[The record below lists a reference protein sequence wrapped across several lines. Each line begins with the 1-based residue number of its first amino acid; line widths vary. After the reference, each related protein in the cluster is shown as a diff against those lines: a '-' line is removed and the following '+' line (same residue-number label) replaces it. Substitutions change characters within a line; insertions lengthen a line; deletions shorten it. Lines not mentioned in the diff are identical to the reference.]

1 MNNLHLIELSQYER
15 PVVTEEKNRDWVG
28 IGESNDYYQELIDC
42 FMDSTTN
49 KAVITG
55 IAQQIYGRGLEATD
69 ASKKPEQFAEMKR
82 LLRNDCMRKICLDLK
97 MLGEAA
103 LQVSY
108 VGDKVGKVSHFPRET
123 LRAEKCDENGDIN
136 NYYYAPDW
144 TKVTDATELKKIPV
158 FGTKGTGN
166 EIKIIRRYTTGF
178 FYYSPADYST
188 SYSILESEVADFLIN
203 DAQNSFSGT
212 KVINFN
218 SGIPSEEKMQ
228 QIKSQVMNKMTG
240 ANGDKVII
248 AFNHDQNQKTTVDN
262 IPLDDAPEHYSFL
275 SEECSKKIML
285 THRVTSP
292 LLIGLRDMSGGGLGS
307 NADEIQNAQRLFTN
321 TTIKPYQDL
330 IIDCLD
336 DILAVNEISLNL
348 YFKTLDPLEFMDV
361 ENIDNEEVKE
371 EETGVKEEDSLFTQI
386 EMLASKSHDHDF
398 PHEVY
403 DAVIKGLKGEVMSD
417 EWEIADIRDYNEENT
432 STEDWASDVI
442 HLAKEPKAKT
452 PISNIPDKGSTLDKS
467 YYAVRYKYDVGTAR
481 GKGGKS
487 RPFCQ
492 ALMDRTRQGVV
503 YRIEDINKAMVDK
516 SLFKKYNLPMHN
528 DQTFDLFKLKGGKN
542 CRHIWREVLY
552 KMKIQPALEGKKGSS
567 DLEDYKKVKKIPKTY
582 NPTPRGHKRAAV
594 AERTRSDRGAHPAS
608 KK

>member
-49 KAVITG
+49 KAVISG

-330 IIDCLD
+330 IIDCLN

-361 ENIDNEEVKE
+361 EDIDNEEVKE
-371 EETGVKEEDSLFTQI
+371 EETGVKSEEEEQAELEMMAVNTKSLD
-386 EMLASKSHDHDF
+386 L
-398 PHEVY
+398 PNEVY
-403 DAVIKGLKGEVMSD
+403 DVILEGLKGEVMSD
-417 EWEIADIRDYNEENT
+417 EWEVADVRELDEDNM
-432 STEDWASDVI
+432 SVEDWANNMIELSDTI
-442 HLAKEPKAKT
+442 DSKEDGF
-452 PISNIPDKGSTLDKS
+452 SNLDKS
-467 YYAVRYKYDVGTAR
+467 YYKVRYKYVVGSKKKMKE
-481 GKGGKS
+481 GNKS
-487 RPFCQ
+487 RPFCE
-492 ALMDRTRQGVV
+492 AMMSRTRQGIV
-503 YRIEDINKAMVDK
+503 YRLEDIDKASREMN
-516 SLFKKYNLPMHN
+516 FKAAELPMHN
-528 DQTFDLFKLKGGKN
+528 GQKYDLFKFKGGIY
-542 CRHIWREVLY
+542 CRHAWKEVLY
-552 KMKIQPALEGKKGSS
+552 KLKQPLINKGEKSSKIS
-567 DLEDYKKVKKIPKTY
+567 DHKKVSAIPSSYK
-582 NPTPRGHKRAAV
+582 PKPRGRKQAKKAPV
-594 AERTRSDRGAHPAS
+594 NMPKQGAY
-608 KK
+608 

>member
-69 ASKKPEQFAEMKR
+69 ASKKPEQFAEMKK

-144 TKVTDATELKKIPV
+144 TKVTDVTELKKIPV

-330 IIDCLD
+330 IIDNLL
-336 DILAVNEISLNL
+336 DILSINNISLNL

-371 EETGVKEEDSLFTQI
+371 EETGVKIEEEEQAELEMMAANTKSLD
-386 EMLASKSHDHDF
+386 LPND
-398 PHEVY
+398 VY
-403 DAVIKGLKGEVMSD
+403 DVILEGLKGEVMSE
-417 EWEIADIRDYNEENT
+417 EWEVADVRELDEDNM
-432 STEDWASDVI
+432 SVEDWANNMIELSDTI
-442 HLAKEPKAKT
+442 DSKE
-452 PISNIPDKGSTLDKS
+452 DGFSTLDKS
-467 YYAVRYKYDVGTAR
+467 YYKVRYKYVVGSKKKMKE
-481 GKGGKS
+481 GNKS
-487 RPFCQ
+487 RPFCE
-492 ALMDRTRQGVV
+492 AMMSRTRQGIV
-503 YRIEDINKAMVDK
+503 YRLEDIDKASREMN
-516 SLFKKYNLPMHN
+516 FKAAELPMHN
-528 DQTFDLFKLKGGKN
+528 GQKYDLFKFKGGVY
-542 CRHIWREVLY
+542 CRHAWKEVLY
-552 KMKIQPALEGKKGSS
+552 KLKQPLIKKGEKSS
-567 DLEDYKKVKKIPKTY
+567 KISDHKKVSAIPSSYK
-582 NPTPRGHKRAAV
+582 PKPRGRKQAKKAPV
-594 AERTRSDRGAHPAS
+594 NMPKQGAY
-608 KK
+608 

>member
-28 IGESNDYYQELIDC
+28 IGESNDYYQELINC

-49 KAVITG
+49 KAVISG

-69 ASKKPEQFAEMKR
+69 ASKKPEQFADMKR

-144 TKVTDATELKKIPV
+144 TKVTDVTELKKIPV

-188 SYSILESEVADFLIN
+188 SYAVLESEVADFLIN

-307 NADEIQNAQRLFTN
+307 NSDEIQNAQRLFTN

-336 DILAVNEISLNL
+336 DILAVNGISLNL

-361 ENIDNEEVKE
+361 EDIDNEEVKE
-371 EETGVKEEDSLFTQI
+371 EETGVKSEEEEQAELEMMAANTKSLD
-386 EMLASKSHDHDF
+386 L
-398 PHEVY
+398 PNEVY
-403 DAVIKGLKGEVMSD
+403 DVILEGLKGEVMSD
-417 EWEIADIRDYNEENT
+417 EWEVADVRELDEDNM
-432 STEDWASDVI
+432 SVEDWANNMIELSDTI
-442 HLAKEPKAKT
+442 DSKE
-452 PISNIPDKGSTLDKS
+452 DGFSTLDKS
-467 YYAVRYKYDVGTAR
+467 YYKVRYKYVVGSKKKMKE
-481 GKGGKS
+481 GNKS
-487 RPFCQ
+487 RPFCE
-492 ALMDRTRQGVV
+492 AMMSRTRQGIV
-503 YRIEDINKAMVDK
+503 YRLEDIDKASREMNFNAAK
-516 SLFKKYNLPMHN
+516 LPMHN
-528 DQTFDLFKLKGGKN
+528 GQKYDLFKFKGGIY
-542 CRHIWREVLY
+542 CRHAWKEVLY
-552 KMKIQPALEGKKGSS
+552 KLKQPLIKKGEKSS
-567 DLEDYKKVKKIPKTY
+567 KISDHKKVSAIPSSYK
-582 NPTPRGHKRAAV
+582 PKPRGRKQAKKAPV
-594 AERTRSDRGAHPAS
+594 NMPKQGAY
-608 KK
+608 

>member
-69 ASKKPEQFAEMKR
+69 ASKKPEQFAEMKK

-144 TKVTDATELKKIPV
+144 TKVTDVTELKKIPV

-361 ENIDNEEVKE
+361 EDIDNEEVKE
-371 EETGVKEEDSLFTQI
+371 EETGVKSEEEEQAELEMMAANTKSLD
-386 EMLASKSHDHDF
+386 L
-398 PHEVY
+398 PNEVF
-403 DAVIKGLKGEVMSD
+403 DVILEGLKGEVMSD
-417 EWEIADIRDYNEENT
+417 EWEVADVRELDEDNM
-432 STEDWASDVI
+432 SVEDWANNMIELSDTI
-442 HLAKEPKAKT
+442 DSKE
-452 PISNIPDKGSTLDKS
+452 DGFSTLDKS
-467 YYAVRYKYDVGTAR
+467 YYKVRYKYVVGSKKKMKE
-481 GKGGKS
+481 GNKS
-487 RPFCQ
+487 RPFCE
-492 ALMDRTRQGVV
+492 AMMSRTRQGVV
-503 YRIEDINKAMVDK
+503 YRLEDIDKASREMN
-516 SLFKKYNLPMHN
+516 FKAAELPMHN
-528 DQTFDLFKLKGGKN
+528 GQKYDLFKFKGGIY
-542 CRHIWREVLY
+542 CRHAWKEVLY
-552 KMKIQPALEGKKGSS
+552 KLKQPLIKKGEKSS
-567 DLEDYKKVKKIPKTY
+567 KISDHKKVSAIPSSYK
-582 NPTPRGHKRAAV
+582 PKPRGRKQAKKAPV
-594 AERTRSDRGAHPAS
+594 NMPKQGAY
-608 KK
+608 

>member
-28 IGESNDYYQELIDC
+28 IGESNDYYQELINC

-49 KAVITG
+49 KAVISG

-144 TKVTDATELKKIPV
+144 TKVTDVTELKKIPV

-188 SYSILESEVADFLIN
+188 SYAVLESEVADFLIN

-307 NADEIQNAQRLFTN
+307 NSDEIQNAQRLFTN

-336 DILAVNEISLNL
+336 DILAVNGISLNL

-361 ENIDNEEVKE
+361 EDIDNEEVKE
-371 EETGVKEEDSLFTQI
+371 EETGVKSEEEEQAELEMMAANTKSLD
-386 EMLASKSHDHDF
+386 L
-398 PHEVY
+398 PNEVY
-403 DAVIKGLKGEVMSD
+403 DVILEGLKGEVMSD
-417 EWEIADIRDYNEENT
+417 EWEVADVRELDEDNM
-432 STEDWASDVI
+432 SVEDWANNMIELSDTI
-442 HLAKEPKAKT
+442 DSKE
-452 PISNIPDKGSTLDKS
+452 DGFSTLDKS
-467 YYAVRYKYDVGTAR
+467 YYKVRYKYVVGSKKKMKE
-481 GKGGKS
+481 GNKS
-487 RPFCQ
+487 RPFCE
-492 ALMDRTRQGVV
+492 AMMSRTRQGIV
-503 YRIEDINKAMVDK
+503 YRLEDIDKASREMNFNAAK
-516 SLFKKYNLPMHN
+516 LPMHN
-528 DQTFDLFKLKGGKN
+528 GQKYDLFKFKGGIY
-542 CRHIWREVLY
+542 CRHAWKEVLY
-552 KMKIQPALEGKKGSS
+552 KLKQPLIKKGEKSS
-567 DLEDYKKVKKIPKTY
+567 KISDHKKVSAIPSSYK
-582 NPTPRGHKRAAV
+582 PKPRGRKQAKKAPV
-594 AERTRSDRGAHPAS
+594 NMPKQGAY
-608 KK
+608 

>member
-28 IGESNDYYQELIDC
+28 IGESNDYYQELINC

-49 KAVITG
+49 KAVISG

-144 TKVTDATELKKIPV
+144 TKVTDVTELKKIPV

-188 SYSILESEVADFLIN
+188 SYAVLESEVADFLIN

-307 NADEIQNAQRLFTN
+307 NSDEIQNAQRLFTN

-330 IIDCLD
+330 IIDNLLE
-336 DILAVNEISLNL
+336 ILSINGIALNL

-361 ENIDNEEVKE
+361 EDIDNEEVKE
-371 EETGVKEEDSLFTQI
+371 EETGVKSEEEEQAELEMMAANTKSLD
-386 EMLASKSHDHDF
+386 L
-398 PHEVY
+398 PNEVF
-403 DAVIKGLKGEVMSD
+403 DVILEGLKGEVMSD
-417 EWEIADIRDYNEENT
+417 EWEVADVRELDEDNM
-432 STEDWASDVI
+432 SVEDWANNMIELSDTI
-442 HLAKEPKAKT
+442 DSKE
-452 PISNIPDKGSTLDKS
+452 DGFSTLDKS
-467 YYAVRYKYDVGTAR
+467 YYKVRYKYVVGSKKKMKE
-481 GKGGKS
+481 GNKS
-487 RPFCQ
+487 RPFCE
-492 ALMDRTRQGVV
+492 AMMSRTRQGIV
-503 YRIEDINKAMVDK
+503 YRLEDIDKASREMNFNAAK
-516 SLFKKYNLPMHN
+516 LPMHN
-528 DQTFDLFKLKGGKN
+528 GQKYDLFKFKGGVY
-542 CRHIWREVLY
+542 CRHAWKEVLY
-552 KMKIQPALEGKKGSS
+552 KLKQPLINKGEKSSKIS
-567 DLEDYKKVKKIPKTY
+567 DHKKVSAIPSSYK
-582 NPTPRGHKRAAV
+582 PKPRGRKQAKKAPV
-594 AERTRSDRGAHPAS
+594 NMPKQGAY
-608 KK
+608 

>member
-28 IGESNDYYQELIDC
+28 IGESNDYYQELINC

-49 KAVITG
+49 KAVISG

-178 FYYSPADYST
+178 FYYSPCDYST
-188 SYSILESEVADFLIN
+188 TYSVLESEIGDYLIN
-203 DAQNSFSGT
+203 ESQCSFNSRT
-212 KVINFN
+212 IVNFN

-228 QIKSQVMNKMTG
+228 QLKNQVINRLTG
-240 ANGDKVII
+240 NQGEKVIV
-248 AFNHDQNQKTTVDN
+248 AFNHNSEQKTTVDS
-262 IPLDDAPEHYSFL
+262 IPVQQAPELYEYL

-361 ENIDNEEVKE
+361 EDIDNEEVKE
-371 EETGVKEEDSLFTQI
+371 EETGVKSEEEEQAELEMMAANTKSLD
-386 EMLASKSHDHDF
+386 L
-398 PHEVY
+398 PNEVY
-403 DAVIKGLKGEVMSD
+403 DVILEGLKGEVMSD
-417 EWEIADIRDYNEENT
+417 EWEVADVRELDEDNM
-432 STEDWASDVI
+432 SVEDWANNMIELSETIDS
-442 HLAKEPKAKT
+442 KE
-452 PISNIPDKGSTLDKS
+452 DGFSTLDKS
-467 YYAVRYKYDVGTAR
+467 YYKVRYKYVVGSKKKMKE
-481 GKGGKS
+481 GNKS
-487 RPFCQ
+487 RPFCE
-492 ALMDRTRQGVV
+492 AMMSRTRQGIV
-503 YRIEDINKAMVDK
+503 YRLEDIDKASREMNFNAAK
-516 SLFKKYNLPMHN
+516 LPMHN
-528 DQTFDLFKLKGGKN
+528 GQKYDLFKFKGGVY
-542 CRHIWREVLY
+542 CRHAWKEVLY
-552 KMKIQPALEGKKGSS
+552 KLKQPLIKKGEKSS
-567 DLEDYKKVKKIPKTY
+567 KISDHKKVSAIPSSYK
-582 NPTPRGHKRAAV
+582 PKPRGRKQAKKAPV
-594 AERTRSDRGAHPAS
+594 NMPKQGAY
-608 KK
+608 